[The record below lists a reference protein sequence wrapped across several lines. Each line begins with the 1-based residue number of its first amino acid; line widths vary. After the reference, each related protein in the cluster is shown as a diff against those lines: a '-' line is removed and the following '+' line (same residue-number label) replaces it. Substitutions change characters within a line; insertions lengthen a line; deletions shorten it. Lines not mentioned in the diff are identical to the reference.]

1 LPLLQLVLLMPV
13 AGFAAGLGDAGGGF
27 ATGAGG
33 TGGGLPL
40 GSALPMSAALLAN
53 NRNNIRLQTS

>member
-1 LPLLQLVLLMPV
+1 LPLLQLVLLMLV
-13 AGFAAGLGDAGGGF
+13 AGLPLVFGDAGGGF
-27 ATGAGG
+27 ATGVGG

-40 GSALPMSAALLAN
+40 GSAPPVSVALLAN